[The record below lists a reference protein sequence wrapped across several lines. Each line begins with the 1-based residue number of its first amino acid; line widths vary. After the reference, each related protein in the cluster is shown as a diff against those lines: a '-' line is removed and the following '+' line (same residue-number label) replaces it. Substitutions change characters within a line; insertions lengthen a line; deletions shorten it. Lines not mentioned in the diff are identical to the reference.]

1 MAIFKSI
8 VILFFSFFVVTTS
21 VEAQTTAVDCSTR
34 FEQDSHRYGE
44 QWLVPRIGNSLI
56 GIPAS
61 PRGWESH
68 DWGRFSGFVVGT
80 SNFMIPYYPERSL
93 DVVLRNTVQYNRTE
107 TLDRIFPKIYSI
119 NLTYGVAGYT
129 GLMAGIGWIGNQ
141 RGFQEYTSL
150 MLETLAVTQFYHLSF
165 KFILGRD
172 SSYYP
177 GSTGGLRWFEWPP
190 HGTPSG
196 HASTVYA
203 LLGTAAEYS
212 DYWGVKLFAHLA
224 GIYMGISLIYNNQ
237 HFTSDVIWGALMGYY
252 NAWWVNRFHSSRYRC
267 SSSETTRII
276 DFNTNAQIIPFSVQ
290 QGGGILL
297 DIRF

>member
-1 MAIFKSI
+1 VNLKRF
-8 VILFFSFFVVTTS
+8 VVVVFLFFLFVPNIVVQAQQSS
-21 VEAQTTAVDCSTR
+21 VQCNTR
-34 FEQDSHRYGE
+34 FEQDNHRYGE
-44 QWLVPRIGNSLI
+44 QWFIPRVGNSLI

-61 PRGWESH
+61 PIGWDSH
-68 DWGRFSGFVVGT
+68 DWIRFSGFTLGT
-80 SNFMIPYYPERSL
+80 FNLMVPYYPERSL
-93 DVVLRNTVQYNRTE
+93 DVVIRNSVQYNRTE

-119 NLTYGVAGYT
+119 NLMYGVAGYT

-172 SSYYP
+172 SSYTT
-177 GSTGGLRWFEWPP
+177 GSVGRLNWFEWPP

-212 DYWGVKLFAHLA
+212 DYWPVKLFAHLG
-224 GIYMGISLIYNNQ
+224 GIYMGISLVYNNQ
-237 HFTSDVIWGALMGYY
+237 HFISDVIWGALMGYY
-252 NAWWVNRFHSSRYRC
+252 NAWWVNRFHSSKYRC
-267 SSSETTRII
+267 SEDDTLNFSSSPRV
-276 DFNTNAQIIPFSVQ
+276 IPFQVQ
-290 QGGGILL
+290 QGGGIML